1 MRKNRIKSLGVIF
14 WFATVSISQTIRPS
28 QPTHLMYT
36 PTPNVNPAYHLV
48 LGLHEISFALPGK
61 LQLQMSLLDNIG
73 RINFGAKYGF
83 LSNMAVGAGMAY
95 NFIHIGDGSHGIWDK
110 PRLGA
115 FLAIGLIGNQKS
127 PFQLNITPHTQI
139 GEYFSVGLDL
149 GLLSSPHSM
158 WSIIWEVGTSVTNYG
173 GGQFYLNT
181 DVGIRIN
188 PPGAKFLFFDLGID
202 LTEFHVGGANPSV
215 SPYIDFTFAMN
226 TK

>member
-14 WFATVSISQTIRPS
+14 LFATVSISQTIRPS

-110 PRLGA
+110 PRWCVSCHWIDWKPKN
-115 FLAIGLIGNQKS
+115 FSLIS
-127 PFQLNITPHTQI
+127 PLILRLVN
-139 GEYFSVGLDL
+139 
-149 GLLSSPHSM
+149 
-158 WSIIWEVGTSVTNYG
+158 TSRSA
-173 GGQFYLNT
+173 L
-181 DVGIRIN
+181 I
-188 PPGAKFLFFDLGID
+188 
-202 LTEFHVGGANPSV
+202 
-215 SPYIDFTFAMN
+215 
-226 TK
+226 